1 MKTKTKNLILILLVA
16 IIASL
21 IPALLFG
28 KWLEAIIFLI
38 CHTLIRPQY
47 PRQYHNIISAI
58 CRTIS
63 AYVLFFG
70 ISFTLPLELSLFS
83 AIPINY
89 FISWVG
95 FTKAEADYYEV
106 QCQGLKLEIN
116 ELITQLENPK
126 DKLLR
131 QCAKAKL
138 SARDTEIAVKY
149 YVERMSAKDIWLWL
163 CSQKFYEQIEWDSVH
178 QVLWRIGKKLKNV
191 GDL

>member
-1 MKTKTKNLILILLVA
+1 M
-16 IIASL
+16 
-21 IPALLFG
+21 
-28 KWLEAIIFLI
+28 
-38 CHTLIRPQY
+38 
-47 PRQYHNIISAI
+47 
-58 CRTIS
+58 
-63 AYVLFFG
+63 
-70 ISFTLPLELSLFS
+70 
-83 AIPINY
+83 
-89 FISWVG
+89 G
-95 FTKAEADYYEV
+95 FKAAEADYYEV

-131 QCAKAKL
+131 QCSKAKL

-163 CSQKFYEQIEWDSVH
+163 CSQKFYEPIEWDSVH

>member
-38 CHTLIRPQY
+38 AHTLIRPQF
-47 PRQYHNIISAI
+47 PRQYHNIIPAI

-89 FISWVG
+89 LISWVG

-106 QCQGLKLEIN
+106 QCRIEKDKVNTLLLKLED
-116 ELITQLENPK
+116 PK

-149 YVERMSAKDIWLWL
+149 YIERMTAKDIWLWL
-163 CSQKFYEQIEWDSVH
+163 CTQKFYEPIEWDSVH
-178 QVLWRIGKKLKNV
+178 QVLWRIGKKLNSV
-191 GDL
+191 ESA

>member
-1 MKTKTKNLILILLVA
+1 MKTKTKNIILINVVV

-28 KWLEAIIFLI
+28 KWLEAIIFLTA
-38 CHTLIRPQY
+38 HTLIRPQF
-47 PRQYHNIISAI
+47 PKQYHHIVPAT

-63 AYVLFFG
+63 ACVVFFG
-70 ISFTLPLELSLFS
+70 ISFTLPLEISLFS

-89 FISWVG
+89 LISWVG

-106 QCQGLKLEIN
+106 QCRIEKDKVNTLLLKLED
-116 ELITQLENPK
+116 PK

-149 YVERMSAKDIWLWL
+149 YIERMSAKDIWLWL
-163 CSQKFYEQIEWDSVH
+163 CTQKFYEPIEWDSVH
-178 QVLWRIGKKLKNV
+178 QVLWRIGKKLTNV
-191 GDL
+191 ESM